1 MKSNKMKKLSE
12 IIGQIGA
19 FDFLSKVEENP
30 GVFDSSSVY
39 DAMSSAGVED
49 PDGLYNDLIQ
59 NGIVTQYGRYYS
71 LSTLGTKTLL
81 LLQAINGEDIE
92 LVYRRLAGIYPE
104 LRHYELV
111 REGMTLKFIHD
122 LYAQPNF
129 GRIYFCS
136 PLINLEKKTLGRL
149 AQALHWAEYRF
160 GKRDVEFLVVHG
172 AFKEDEEEDRPF
184 KETLN
189 SLKSLGADIRIF
201 PKYPKLH
208 VKLYVREP
216 PSSGGLLRAVVGSQ
230 NLTRS
235 RNIELGIW
243 ITNDSEIINKLI
255 GEFLDIHNQGNEYK
269 G

>member
-1 MKSNKMKKLSE
+1 MRSNRVIKLSE
-12 IIGQIGA
+12 IVGRIGA
-19 FDFLSKVEENP
+19 FDLLSKIEGNP
-30 GVFDSSSVY
+30 GVFDSSSIY
-39 DAMSSAGVED
+39 DVMSSAGVED

-71 LSTLGTKTLL
+71 LSTFGAKTLL
-81 LLQAINGEDIE
+81 LLQAVNGEDIE

-111 REGMTLKFIHD
+111 REGMVLKFIYD

-149 AQALHWAEYRF
+149 AQALRWAEERF
-160 GKRDVEFLVVHG
+160 GKRTVEVLVIHG
-172 AFKEDEEEDRPF
+172 AFKGDEKEDRPF

-189 SLKSLGADIRIF
+189 ALSNLGAEIRIH

-208 VKLYVREP
+208 VKLYIREP
-216 PSSGGLLRAVVGSQ
+216 SFSGGLLRAVVGSQ

-243 ITNDSEIINKLI
+243 ITNDSEMIGNLI
-255 GEFLDIHNQGNEYK
+255 REFYEIYNTGEKYN
-269 G
+269 